1 MDVSE
6 VFTKTRNVIRERRPF
21 NRRRTTR
28 GEVQKNITGTV
39 RAVSTC
45 DEFDLGQV
53 ASYFKQFPGVTVMEL
68 VDVVGITIVG
78 ESGFD
83 PTGVAPPEVPIET
96 AATRIGLFDE
106 INHSDAGTEF
116 YSTWCCE
123 TSTNS
128 ATPVATPL
136 QQPPTTRTVRLESD
150 TLCNVHN
157 ISDSNNRFENKDNI
171 YHVFFFT
178 YGVVVWWS
186 SNPPTQ
192 DWIYGGRNLLRR
204 LDLMRHI
211 FETGS
216 KEILEPETCQWMVGV
231 GEPNAEERDC
241 KIDCDVFKFT
251 SIDDDARLACSY
263 GLAQSTQLHDFEVR
277 VAEVVNETKDY
288 PIMLLEGEVVSHNTL
303 CKKRGE
309 LFLHC
314 LDINL
319 HTDILD
325 TPDFFW
331 KRTDLE
337 PLYHKARKYMEIS
350 DRVDV
355 LNRRL
360 SVVQEMMQV
369 LNEEIQTRTE
379 NRLEWYIIWLLFL
392 DFIATFAEV
401 IIDFLK
407 RGNRKKTS

>member
-1 MDVSE
+1 MDVND

-21 NRRRTTR
+21 ARRRSTR
-28 GEVQKNITGTV
+28 KHEQKNVTGTV
-39 RAVSTC
+39 RSVSTC
-45 DEFDLGQV
+45 DAFDLVQIAAFYKQQQGV
-53 ASYFKQFPGVTVMEL
+53 AVIEL
-68 VDVVGITIVG
+68 MDVVGVTMIG
-78 ESGFD
+78 EGGFD
-83 PTGVAPPEVPIET
+83 PTGMEVTTELPTET
-96 AATRIGLFDE
+96 TAIRIGLFDD
-106 INHSDAGTEF
+106 INHSDDGTEF
-116 YSTWCCE
+116 YSTWCCG
-123 TSTNS
+123 SS
-128 ATPVATPL
+128 APLETPVSPPL
-136 QQPPTTRTVRLESD
+136 QRATTRSVRLESD
-150 TLCNVHN
+150 SLCNVYGK
-157 ISDSNNRFENKDNI
+157 SPTFRENNENT
-171 YHVFFFT
+171 YHVLFFT

-186 SNPPTQ
+186 RNPPTQ
-192 DWIYGGRNLLRR
+192 DWVNGGRNLLRQ
-204 LDLMRHI
+204 LDLMRHV

-216 KEILEPETCQWMVGV
+216 KETLEPETSQWMVEA
-231 GEPNAEERDC
+231 GESPTEERDC

-263 GLAQSTQLHDFEVR
+263 GLAQSTKLRDFEIR
-277 VAEVVNETKDY
+277 IGEVVNETKDY

-337 PLYHKARKYMEIS
+337 PLYHKARKYMDIS

-360 SVVQEMMQV
+360 SVVQEMMAV

-392 DFIATFAEV
+392 DFVATFAQVAIE
-401 IIDFLK
+401 IM
-407 RGNRKKTS
+407 KKNGKKKKQ